1 MQRSTIGVGPALR
14 KARLARG
21 VSLPEAARDTK
32 IRPELI
38 QALEEEEFGRL
49 LGDVYVRG
57 ALRTYAT
64 YLGLSP
70 DKVVSAYA
78 ATLADP
84 TPSVQAA
91 PPPVDPAARMRRRR
105 DNHRL
110 LIMIAATV
118 LVLAAAFG
126 VLSTREPAPAPAE
139 LPSTPPPLEQAML
152 TGGIQV
158 SVLARRPVDV
168 SVKIDG
174 APTQTFAL
182 EPGEGRSFDADVS
195 LRIDLSEGE
204 SAQVTVNGRDLG
216 YPGRA
221 ERPWHERYTF
231 ETGGQAPSPSA

>member
-1 MQRSTIGVGPALR
+1 MQRSTVGVGPALR

-70 DKVVSAYA
+70 DKVVSAYT

-91 PPPVDPAARMRRRR
+91 PPPVDPAVRMRRRR

-110 LIMIAATV
+110 LVMVAATV

-139 LPSTPPPLEQAML
+139 LPSAPPVERATLA
-152 TGGIQV
+152 GGIEV
-158 SVLARRPVDV
+158 SVLARRAVDV
-168 SVKIDG
+168 TVTVDG
-174 APTQTFAL
+174 APAQTFSL
-182 EPGEGRSFDADVS
+182 EPGEGRSFGADQV
-195 LRIDLSEGE
+195 LRIDLSEGA

-221 ERPWHERYTF
+221 DRPWHERYSLSVGG
-231 ETGGQAPSPSA
+231 ETPSPTA